1 MMVSE
6 REVETIAK
14 LADIRIQKE
23 ELGEFTAQFN
33 AILEY
38 FDILD
43 RVESAG
49 EGGADLIN
57 VFREDKV
64 RPSLPV
70 EDVLVN
76 AGSKEDS
83 FIKGP
88 RVM

>member
-1 MMVSE
+1 MVSDK
-6 REVETIAK
+6 EVETIAK

-43 RVESAG
+43 RVEA
-49 EGGADLIN
+49 EGGTCADLIN
-57 VFREDKV
+57 IFREDEV
-64 RPSLPV
+64 RPSLSV
-70 EDVLVN
+70 EDVLAN
-76 AGSKEDS
+76 AGSTEDT

>member
-1 MMVSE
+1 MVSE

-23 ELGEFTAQFN
+23 ELGEFTARFN
-33 AILEY
+33 SILEY

-43 RVESAG
+43 RVEAHG
-49 EGGADLIN
+49 GGGADLVNI
-57 VFREDKV
+57 FREDEV

-70 EDVLVN
+70 EDVLAN
-76 AGSKEDS
+76 AGSKEDT

>member
-1 MMVSE
+1 MVSE

-23 ELGEFTAQFN
+23 ELGVFTVQFN

-38 FDILD
+38 FDVLD
-43 RVESAG
+43 RVEVAG
-49 EGGADLIN
+49 EGSADLIN
-57 VFREDKV
+57 IFREDEV
-64 RPSLPV
+64 QPSLPV
-70 EDVLVN
+70 EDVLAN
-76 AGSKEDS
+76 AGSTEDT

>member
-1 MMVSE
+1 MVSE

-23 ELGEFTAQFN
+23 ELGEFTARFN

-43 RVESAG
+43 RVEAAA
-49 EGGADLIN
+49 EGAADLVNI
-57 VFREDKV
+57 FREDEV

-70 EDVLVN
+70 EDVLAN
-76 AGSKEDS
+76 AGSTEDT
-83 FIKGP
+83 FVKGP

>member
-1 MMVSE
+1 MISE
-6 REVETIAK
+6 REVESIAK
-14 LADIRIQKE
+14 LADIRIEKE
-23 ELGEFTAQFN
+23 ELGEFTVQFN

-38 FDILD
+38 FDVLD
-43 RVESAG
+43 RVEAAG
-49 EGGADLIN
+49 EGRADLVN

-70 EDVLVN
+70 EDILAN
-76 AGSKEDS
+76 AGSTEDT